1 MDNLILSL
9 ILIFSIA
16 TLLVCVITPVLICK
30 SQKPRRNRVVHLE
43 SQTQD
48 LAPETTEDRPPRYSQ
63 LFGKSFKMFHWINIF
78 MKINQC
84 VFIVKR
90 NLQFI
95 LTYKTTHIENR
106 WLGSVRQET
115 IFFFVFRLFF
125 SGKFFDLFSE
135 SLLFGNYFGVK
146 VINYTPQNQYY
157 QRI

>member
-1 MDNLILSL
+1 MDSLTIVIIIIFSL
-9 ILIFSIA
+9 I
-16 TLLVCVITPVLICK
+16 TLSVVAIVAVWTCN
-30 SQKPRRNRVVHLE
+30 SRKPRRNRVVHLE

-48 LAPETTEDRPPRYSQ
+48 LAPETTEDQPPRYSQ
-63 LFGKSFKMFHWINIF
+63 LFGKSFKMFHWIKIF

-90 NLQFI
+90 NLQSI